1 MSEKERRFG
10 PTPDWR
16 RDTGFAPDAGQMAL
30 WPPGVSGSAING
42 RGETRP
48 RRPTPMYWHH
58 PSKHPF
64 GAIQKWMLERT
75 NHFCTEVRDLNRDL
89 GGRGPKELPPK
100 AHSPATDT
108 PANWARRVKE
118 ASLATEA
125 QQVGIARVD
134 PIWVYEG
141 YEVKEPWIVVL
152 GLPMDQPRLAQ
163 VAPETGSV
171 IEVMAVYN
179 AGMRAAKAL
188 AAWIREQGYEAI
200 PHGGPIAGPLTMVP
214 AALQCG
220 FGELGKHGSIIN
232 STYGSSFRLAGVTT
246 DLPLVP
252 DAPADFA
259 AEDFCLSCQVCT
271 NACPPGA
278 ISDSKHWVRGR
289 EKWYVDFDKCMPF
302 FANTWGCGICIAV
315 CPWSKPGTAPRL
327 AEKMLQRRA
336 AKSG

>member
-1 MSEKERRFG
+1 MDDKARRFG

-16 RDTGFAPDAGQMAL
+16 RDENFTPDPGQMAL
-30 WPPGVSGSAING
+30 WPPGVSGSTING

-75 NHFCTEVRDLNRDL
+75 NHFCAEVRDLNRDL
-89 GGRGPKELPPK
+89 GGRGPKELPPQ
-100 AHSPATDT
+100 APAPAADT
-108 PANWARRVKE
+108 PENWARRVKE
-118 ASLATEA
+118 AALATEA
-125 QQVGIARVD
+125 RQVGIARVD
-134 PIWVYEG
+134 PLWVYEG

-188 AAWIREQGYEAI
+188 AGWIREQGYEAV
-200 PHGGPIAGPLTMVP
+200 PHGGPIAGPLTLVP

-232 STYGSSFRLAGVTT
+232 REFGSSFRLAAVLT
-246 DLPLVP
+246 DMPLVA
-252 DAPADFA
+252 DAPDIFGAD
-259 AEDFCLSCQVCT
+259 DFCLSCQVCAR
-271 NACPPGA
+271 ACPPGA
-278 ISDSKHWVRGR
+278 IAHEKQMARGVER
-289 EKWYVDFDKCMPF
+289 WFVDFDKCAPYF
-302 FANTWGCGICIAV
+302 NETFGCGICIAV
-315 CPWSKPGTAPRL
+315 CPWSKPGTAPGL
-327 AEKMLQRRA
+327 AERMTKRRA
-336 AKSG
+336 RR